1 MTFQIQLDS
10 EPPAP
15 CRFRPG
21 ESGTGQRGTIIRA
34 LKASLVIWLSLLSTP
49 GWSLEL
55 ETVLENAAVV
65 PPARVGFRE
74 ERHNPLLKEPMVLTG
89 YLEYLEAG
97 RMRKVVDTPF
107 REAFLVDQDR
117 IEVERDGKIRK
128 LSLRKSKLLKTMF
141 GGIEAI
147 LSGHPDQLVSVFRY
161 TLAGTSEA
169 WSLQLEP
176 ISSRISRHLTALQVT
191 GDEASVTSIRFE
203 LKGGE
208 WHRMELIGAEPQE
221 LP

>member
-1 MTFQIQLDS
+1 MASQS
-10 EPPAP
+10 EQH
-15 CRFRPG
+15 R
-21 ESGTGQRGTIIRA
+21 RGHRLAFGSLIDLNTA
-34 LKASLVIWLSLLSTP
+34 LKACLIGLLALTSMR

-55 ETVLENAAVV
+55 ETVLENTAVT
-65 PPARVGFRE
+65 PPARVEFRE
-74 ERHNPLLKEPMVLTG
+74 ERHNPLLREPMVLTG
-89 YLEYLEAG
+89 YLEYLEPG
-97 RMRKVVDTPF
+97 RMRKVVNTPF

-117 IEVERDGKIRK
+117 IEVERDGETRK

-147 LSGHPDQLVSVFRY
+147 LSGKPDQLASVFRY
-161 TLAGTSEA
+161 TLDGSSVA

-191 GDEASVTSIRFE
+191 GDEQSVTSIRFE
-203 LKGGE
+203 LRDGE
-208 WHRMELIGAEPQE
+208 WHLMELTGAEPRA